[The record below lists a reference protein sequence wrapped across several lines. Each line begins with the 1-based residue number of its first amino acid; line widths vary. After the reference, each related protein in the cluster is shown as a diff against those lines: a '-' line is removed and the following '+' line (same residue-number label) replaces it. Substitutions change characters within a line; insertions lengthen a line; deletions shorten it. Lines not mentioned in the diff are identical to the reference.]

1 MSSYSN
7 TSPYYQT
14 GMYGKFLDVMVPRTI
29 KKDPSDTVH
38 TIGQVYSKRPDLLAH
53 DLYGDAGLWW
63 VFAARNPDIIQ
74 DPIFDF
80 VTGTTIYVP
89 SKKSLSSTLG
99 L

>member
-1 MSSYSN
+1 MASYSK

-14 GMYGKFLDVMVPRTI
+14 GTYGKFLDVMTHRVI
-29 KKDPSDTVH
+29 KKDPQDVLYK
-38 TIGQVYSKRPDLLAH
+38 IEYIYNYRPDLLAF
-53 DLYGDAGLWW
+53 DLYKDSGLWW

-80 VTGTTIYVP
+80 TINTTIYIP
-89 SKKSLSSTLG
+89 SKQSLESTLG